1 MTRFFVQS
9 HPSHDPPSYVAQQ
22 YTEVALK
29 GHHILGCRLIVDKLI
44 NESDTTGERARQLPH
59 EGFKSCCQQNLDW
72 RRMDHGGASCKWND
86 GDEVS
91 PPFHQRCPL
100 QATSFAL
107 AKLPLTIVVLIPTA

>member
-72 RRMDHGGASCKWND
+72 RGVIAPFP
-86 GDEVS
+86 S
-91 PPFHQRCPL
+91 PMPPVAHAECL
-100 QATSFAL
+100 
-107 AKLPLTIVVLIPTA
+107 